1 MILELSLQRLGV
13 GGKAGEADVE
23 LVVDF
28 VDALE
33 IGGDGLE
40 LDAEATVAG
49 DSKTI
54 LSHHSYQ
61 STAII
66 LEDLEKYTNQKNK
79 R

>member
-1 MILELSLQRLGV
+1 MMILEGSLQRLGV
-13 GGKAGEADVE
+13 GGQAGEADVE
-23 LVVDF
+23 LAVDF

-40 LDAEATVAG
+40 LDAETAIAG
-49 DSKTI
+49 DGEAV
-54 LSHHSYQ
+54 LSNHSYQ

-66 LEDLEKYTNQKNK
+66 LKDLKDTQTIN